1 MLNFFERG
9 ATLKFDLPVRENP
22 NVSKYSKEDLDLARE
37 FSRKLYREFGN
48 FLKAVIIFGSVA
60 KKEETKKSDIDIL
73 VVIDD
78 ISMRM
83 TPEVVEAY
91 RVITEKVIGET
102 SKRLHVTSMKF
113 TAFWEYIRAGDPIG
127 INVLRDGIALID
139 SGFFDPLQVLLY
151 QGRIRPT
158 PESIWSYMNRAP
170 RTLHNSRWHM
180 SQATI
185 DLYWAITDSAH
196 AVLMYLGYI
205 PPSPEHIGE
214 LIREKLVKPK
224 LLESKYARTADE
236 FYKLMKMITH
246 REIKEVTGEQ
256 FDRYFEEAEDF
267 VNRMQRFIQ
276 DKEKGKK

>member
-1 MLNFFERG
+1 MKFE
-9 ATLKFDLPVRENP
+9 LPVRENP
-22 NVSKYSKEDLDLARE
+22 NIPKYSKEDLDTARD

-60 KKEETKKSDIDIL
+60 KKEETKKSDIDLLI
-73 VVIDD
+73 VVDD
-78 ISMRM
+78 ITMRM

-102 SKRLHVTSMKF
+102 SKKLHVTSMKF
-113 TAFWEYIRAGDPIG
+113 TAFWEYIRAGDPVA

-158 PESIWSYMNRAP
+158 PESIWTYMSRAP
-170 RTLHNSRWHM
+170 KTLHNSKWHM
-180 SQATI
+180 AQATV
-185 DLYWAITDSAH
+185 DLYWAIVDSAH

-214 LIREKLVKPK
+214 LLREKMVKEK
-224 LLESKYARTADE
+224 LIEHRYAKTADE

-246 REIKEVTGEQ
+246 REIKEVTGEE
-256 FDRYFEEAEDF
+256 FDGYFKEAEDF
-267 VNRMQRFIQ
+267 VNRMQRFITES
-276 DKEKGKK
+276 EKNKK